1 MSNFKKGI
9 LIALASAA
17 ILSIVLIGYGAYS
30 VSAFKNTDKIMKNT
44 YFNGIDLGGKT
55 SEEASELINS
65 NETLP
70 INTPVTV
77 EYEGKSF
84 AFSPKGAGIG
94 YDVAKITKNAYSV
107 GREDSFLKNLG
118 ALLNSGKAKELEAE
132 YKEDRSSFE
141 TTVKT
146 LMDSVNIIFEDFKVD
161 IKSSYAEIEIGKER
175 IQVDFDKL
183 IKDTYEVIP
192 KEEERK
198 LSLPV
203 KPSEELSADKIYD
216 NIYVEPKNAVATE
229 VDGKTVVE
237 PHQVGIL
244 LDKGEIETALT
255 SGKDKFRVKVKR
267 QYPEITTE
275 HLNGML
281 FGSTLGVSKSNFNQ
295 NLVGRSKN
303 VALSASKINGIILN
317 PGEVFSYNGVVG
329 PRTIAAGF
337 ENATVYTSTGLED
350 GVGGGICQVS
360 STLYNAVLYAD
371 LKIEERRNHMYTVGY
386 VRNGLDATVS
396 YGSIDFKFSNNK
408 SGPIKISALT
418 QNGVLTISIS
428 GKKETNNKIELYT
441 NTLETYDYETKE
453 VVNETLSPGARTVK
467 QTGSKGYKITATKVV
482 KGPSGEVI
490 RNESLGTSVY
500 KPITEIIE
508 VGPVDTSVSAE
519 PVLSKE
525 LEAVLP
531 EEKGQADEKTEVEE
545 PFEEKEEPAEEKE
558 ESTESEKTEES
569 VETDIAEEQTESE

>member
-141 TTVKT
+141 TTVKA

-229 VDGKTVVE
+229 ADGKTVVE
-237 PHQVGIL
+237 PHQMGIL

-525 LEAVLP
+525 FEAVLP

-545 PFEEKEEPAEEKE
+545 PFEEKEEPFEEKE